1 MVLVLVVWLNGA
13 IRSPDQP
20 LKVLALAWL
29 FVLDTV
35 INSVYTALFGASW
48 FIVLAQHLND
58 EPTSGKGVPGADTIN
73 DTAGFTDP
81 EHNVSKVDVVAT
93 PASGVLTGQDAVA
106 AGTPSEGLSA
116 AGTPAVFQSGSMAS
130 VTVISALWAIRLYFC
145 LIILSYARSHLRN
158 YVLTTST
165 TYTHTSDPTMAE
177 NPFREGREEG
187 AGWKGKLGRIMLS
200 APTKRYWLGREEN
213 EEEWVR
219 TTQGRFGAGG
229 QKGLRI
235 KVPENGVGERERRA
249 RSGTGPPPMYKPK
262 GGKAPQ

>member
-1 MVLVLVVWLNGA
+1 M
-13 IRSPDQP
+13 
-20 LKVLALAWL
+20 
-29 FVLDTV
+29 
-35 INSVYTALFGASW
+35 INSVYTGLFGASW
-48 FIVLAQHLND
+48 FIVLARHLND
-58 EPTSGKGVPGADTIN
+58 EPTVPGKGVPGADTIN

-93 PASGVLTGQDAVA
+93 PAPGALTGQDAVA
-106 AGTPSEGLSA
+106 AGTPSSNLSA
-116 AGTPAVFQSGSMAS
+116 AGTPAIFQSGSMAS
-130 VTVISALWAIRLYFC
+130 ITVISFLWILRFYFC

-187 AGWKGKLGRIMLS
+187 SGWKGKLGRIMLS

-213 EEEWVR
+213 EDEWVR
-219 TTQGRFGAGG
+219 STQGRFGG

-235 KVPENGVGERERRA
+235 KVPAESNGVGERERRA
-249 RSGTGPPPMYKPK
+249 RSGTGPPPMHKPK
-262 GGKAPQ
+262 GGKVPQ